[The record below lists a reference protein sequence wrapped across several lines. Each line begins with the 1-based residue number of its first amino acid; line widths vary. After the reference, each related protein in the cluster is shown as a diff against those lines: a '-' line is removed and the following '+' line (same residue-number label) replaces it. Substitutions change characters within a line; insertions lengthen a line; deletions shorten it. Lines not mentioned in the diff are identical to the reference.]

1 MVGGATATS
10 YAPRAP
16 GRVGDV
22 EAIRGRPDRK
32 QEGRAASREGKDE
45 QWAQEGVVRSRQ
57 TGVHPAPHYLSLRP
71 FPVDT
76 QIKTGLWVIF
86 VGGRFIDF
94 FILYFFISQTFS
106 ELATLFYNLN

>member
-10 YAPRAP
+10 YAPRAQ

-71 FPVDT
+71 FPGPPCSLV
-76 QIKTGLWVIF
+76 QPHFCRQRNPAGAPAPNHL
-86 VGGRFIDF
+86 VGTSTPAPTPTP
-94 FILYFFISQTFS
+94 L
-106 ELATLFYNLN
+106 